1 MPPAVRRPDPERI
14 QQALTAQWWALRSY
28 VDGLEP
34 ADLAAPS
41 SLPGWT
47 VGDLIAH
54 IADGVA
60 ALSERLSHPP
70 PDRVQT
76 SIVEWARR
84 SASQASRLADEAREL
99 AADGDSRELLTVAV
113 ARAENALDQVVNPQR
128 LLWGPVGGIRLT
140 DYLVTRVVEA
150 VVHADDLD
158 PEFPHDRAALGS
170 CVRALAEIL
179 VGIVP
184 GSSVELRI
192 PPFAAV
198 QCVPG
203 PRHTRGTPPG
213 VVEVDPLTWVR
224 LATGRAR
231 WPEAVADGR
240 LRASGERTDLSRY
253 LPVLA

>member
-1 MPPAVRRPDPERI
+1 VRG
-14 QQALTAQWWALRSY
+14 QWQALRSY
-28 VDGLEP
+28 AKGLEP
-34 ADLAAPS
+34 ADLAVPS
-41 SLPGWT
+41 SLPEWT
-47 VGDLIAH
+47 VGVLIAH

-60 ALSERLSHPP
+60 ALTERLSHPP

-76 SIVEWARR
+76 SIAEWARR
-84 SASQASRLADEAREL
+84 CASQAPRLAAEAREL
-99 AADGDSRELLTVAV
+99 AANGDSRELLTVAV

-128 LLWGPVGGIRLT
+128 LLWSPVGGIRLT
-140 DYLVTRVVEA
+140 DYLVTRVIEA

-158 PEFPHDRAALGS
+158 PEFPHDRGALGA
-170 CVRALAEIL
+170 CVRALADIL
-179 VGIVP
+179 AGTVP

-213 VVEVDPLTWVR
+213 VVEVDPLTWIR

-231 WPEAVADGR
+231 WAEAAADGR

>member
-1 MPPAVRRPDPERI
+1 MAQAVRRADPAKIRL
-14 QQALTAQWWALRSY
+14 ALTAQWQALRTY

-34 ADLAAPS
+34 ADLSAPS

-47 VGDLIAH
+47 VADLVAH

-60 ALSERLSHPP
+60 ALTERLSHPP

-76 SIVEWARR
+76 DIVEWARR
-84 SASQASRLADEAREL
+84 CAAQAPRLADEAREL
-99 AADGDSRELLTVAV
+99 AVRGDSREQLTVAV
-113 ARAENALDQVVNPQR
+113 ARAESALDQVVNPQR
-128 LLWGPVGGIRLT
+128 VLWSPVGGFRLT
-140 DYLVTRVVEA
+140 DYLVTRVIEA

-158 PEFPHDRAALGS
+158 PEFPLDRAALGV
-170 CVRALAEIL
+170 CVRALADIL
-179 VGIVP
+179 AAIVP

-224 LATGRAR
+224 LATGRTR
-231 WPEAVADGR
+231 WPEAVAAGR
-240 LRASGERTDLSRY
+240 LRASGERTDLSRF

>member
-1 MPPAVRRPDPERI
+1 VRA
-14 QQALTAQWWALRSY
+14 QWQALRTY
-28 VDGLEP
+28 VDGLQP

-47 VGDLIAH
+47 VADLVAH

-60 ALSERLSHPP
+60 ALTERLSHPP

-76 SIVEWARR
+76 NIVEWARR
-84 SASQASRLADEAREL
+84 CAPQAPRLADDAREL
-99 AADGDSRELLTVAV
+99 AARGDSRELLTVAV
-113 ARAENALDQVVNPQR
+113 ARAESALDQVVNPQR
-128 LLWGPVGGIRLT
+128 VLWSPVGGFRLT
-140 DYLVTRVVEA
+140 DYLVTRVIEA

-158 PEFPHDRAALGS
+158 PKFPHDRSALGV
-170 CVRALAEIL
+170 CVRALADIL
-179 VGIVP
+179 AATVP

-231 WPEAVADGR
+231 WSEAAADGR
-240 LRASGERTDLSRY
+240 LRASGERTDLSRF